1 MNPDFNVKEFENLI
15 EDLRETNPEM
25 SEAELVELA
34 SLVHNIQEMPELD
47 APSGLFEKVKS
58 EINNQDS
65 VKDSFQNQKENKI
78 SSESSWLD
86 QFVSNLQSYL
96 LPFSSGAVA
105 MLVFITVFDLP
116 ILNTN
121 LSESVQSKATYEDFQ
136 VNSTEFG
143 ISSETVANSPQNLE
157 IKTMAKVQQPS
168 KKSSGI
174 TDQKTLK
181 NNDLSKSS
189 KRRRIVRVDRKKR
202 DLKAMGIGKKA
213 PSQIMEP
220 SKPGPIRSSMM
231 ASLSAKRDDWIPR
244 KSKSTTTRSPQQ
256 IDRVMS
262 VSQFS
267 PASEYIS
274 SEDSLSSLEPSS
286 EEPLNFVSD
295 KSLIKKAVTY
305 REVLELHWKI
315 SLEELKNARNLIK
328 YSFSDVNHIRHLS
341 AEDLDDYSEI
351 SGQILADSF
360 FLKVDTKSLKDL
372 IEKANEIGSFWIPD
386 RRNPKLYKNL
396 KDYLSKHP
404 PSDGKLFDVQLKLV
418 IIG

>member
-1 MNPDFNVKEFENLI
+1 
-15 EDLRETNPEM
+15 
-25 SEAELVELA
+25 
-34 SLVHNIQEMPELD
+34 
-47 APSGLFEKVKS
+47 
-58 EINNQDS
+58 
-65 VKDSFQNQKENKI
+65 
-78 SSESSWLD
+78 
-86 QFVSNLQSYL
+86 
-96 LPFSSGAVA
+96 

-231 ASLSAKRDDWIPR
+231 ASLSAKEMIGYLGNLSRLQLGP
-244 KSKSTTTRSPQQ
+244 PQQ

-262 VSQFS
+262 ASQFS

-274 SEDSLSSLEPSS
+274 SEDSLSSLEPYS

-315 SLEELKNARNLIK
+315 SLEELKK
-328 YSFSDVNHIRHLS
+328 C
-341 AEDLDDYSEI
+341 
-351 SGQILADSF
+351 
-360 FLKVDTKSLKDL
+360 KKS
-372 IEKANEIGSFWIPD
+372 N
-386 RRNPKLYKNL
+386 
-396 KDYLSKHP
+396 
-404 PSDGKLFDVQLKLV
+404 
-418 IIG
+418 